1 MHGAIFLWG
10 FTGILG
16 RLITLN
22 ELPLVWWRMLI
33 TVVFLAAFVRWRG
46 PIILPSW
53 RELGHIAVVGTL
65 IALHWVTFYGSIK
78 ASNASIAL
86 SCLASAALFTAVFA
100 PFFTRDR
107 IKKTEVALGVFTIFG
122 IALIFQFQKM
132 YALGIVLGL
141 VSAALSALFTVRN
154 KSLLTRHEPG
164 PLLLFELITGFGVL
178 TLLAPVLLLF
188 YGEVSLAPTPADL
201 GWLVVLSVGCTVIP
215 MQMSYRAL
223 QTVSPFLMNLSVNL
237 EPIYT
242 MVMAAIIFHEHNDL
256 KFGFYLGAGVII
268 LSVAVNALIN
278 SPKMS
283 RWMRKK

>member
-16 RLITLN
+16 RLIALN

-33 TVVFLAAFVRWRG
+33 TVVFMGVLVRWRG
-46 PIILPSW
+46 PIALPSW

-86 SCLASAALFTAVFA
+86 SCLASAALFTAVLS

-107 IKKTEVALGVFTIFG
+107 IKKTEVALGIFTIIG
-122 IALIFQFQKM
+122 IWLIFRFQQM
-132 YALGIVLGL
+132 YALGIALGL
-141 VSAALSALFTVRN
+141 VSAALSALFTIRN

-164 PLLLFELITGFGVL
+164 PLLLFELSTGFLVL
-178 TLLAPVLLLF
+178 TLMAPGLLLF
-188 YGEVSLAPTPADL
+188 YGDVSLVPTSTDL
-201 GWLVVLSVGCTVIP
+201 AWLLVLSVGCTVIP

-223 QTVSPFLMNLSVNL
+223 QTVSSFLMNLSVNL

-242 MVMAAIIFHEHNDL
+242 MIMAAIIFSEHKDL
-256 KFGFYLGAGVII
+256 NTGFYAGALVII
-268 LSVAVNALIN
+268 MSVAVNGFIN
-278 SPKMS
+278 SPKMD
-283 RWMRKK
+283 RWVRKG